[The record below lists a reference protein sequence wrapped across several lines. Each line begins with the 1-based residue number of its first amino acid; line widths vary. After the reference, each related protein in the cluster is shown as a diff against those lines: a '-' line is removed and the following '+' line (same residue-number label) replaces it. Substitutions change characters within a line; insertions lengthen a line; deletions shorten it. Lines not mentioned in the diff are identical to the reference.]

1 MPYTLSNHERE
12 VLSEFRAN
20 GTPSESRRAQ
30 IILLS
35 ETGTTGKE
43 IAAAVKLSV
52 RQVRYWQHHWQERGL
67 AIFGDD
73 LAPAASITETPALDF
88 TAEDR
93 QEEAPDTA
101 AEEVQEE
108 STPEAPAPRPG
119 IDVPRLPLELRATVG
134 LLPDDAMAE
143 AGRKVMLFHFER
155 MLLHEPASRLGEDIE
170 AVHDMRVAIRRTR
183 SALRLFRPFYD
194 AETIRPFRRSLR
206 RIALTLGEVRD
217 LDVFIDKAQQF
228 SQRYPDSSLAPLFV
242 EWQDRL
248 ADARATLIEE
258 LDGKKFRRFVKKFHI
273 FLTTPGKGALTLA
286 EPGQVAAYQVRHV
299 APRLIYEHYEQVR
312 AYDPVIGSASLPTLH
327 MLRIAFKRFRYTL
340 EFFEEVLGP
349 DVKPVI
355 KEVKGM
361 QDLLGDLNDT
371 RVAGE
376 LLRDFV
382 DQQYAEYGGRLLSA
396 RPDIT
401 GVIEY
406 AAAQDAEQQRLLAAL
421 PKAWANFNRDDLR
434 RCLALAVAA
443 L

>member
-1 MPYTLSNHERE
+1 MPYTLSDHERE
-12 VLSEFRAN
+12 VLGEFRAN
-20 GTPSESRRAQ
+20 GSPSEARRAQ

-43 IAAAVKLSV
+43 IAAAVDLSV
-52 RQVRYWQHHWQERGL
+52 RQVRYWQHQWQERGL
-67 AIFGDD
+67 DIFGDN
-73 LAPAASITETPALDF
+73 LPSITETPALDF
-88 TAEDR
+88 TVEDED
-93 QEEAPDTA
+93 EESLPV
-101 AEEVQEE
+101 EEV
-108 STPEAPAPRPG
+108 PPAPRPG
-119 IDVPRLPLELRATVG
+119 IDEPRLPLELRETVG

-143 AGRKVMLFHFER
+143 AGRKVLLFHFER
-155 MLLHEPASRLGEDIE
+155 MLLNEPGSRLGEDIE
-170 AVHDMRVAIRRTR
+170 AVHDMRVAIRRMR

-194 AETIRPFRRSLR
+194 AETIRPFRRALSQ
-206 RIALTLGEVRD
+206 ITLTLGEVRD
-217 LDVFIDKAQQF
+217 LDVFIAKAQQF
-228 SQRYPDSSLAPLFV
+228 TQQYPDSGLAPLFT

-248 ADARATLIEE
+248 ADARETLIEE
-258 LDGKKFRRFVKKFHI
+258 LDGKKYRRFAKKFHA
-273 FLTTPGKGALTLA
+273 FLITPGKGALPLPESGEVIA
-286 EPGQVAAYQVRHV
+286 FQVRHV

-312 AYDPVIGSASLPTLH
+312 AYDTVIGGASLATLH
-327 MLRIAFKRFRYTL
+327 ALRIAFKRFRYTL

-349 DVKPVI
+349 EVKPVI

-382 DQQYAEYGGRLLSA
+382 DQQYAEYGGRLLSV

-421 PKAWANFNRDDLR
+421 PPAWTEFNRDEVR